1 MTEYRLMGAM
11 REAAALGFDVAV
23 QLMRYEDGTPVELV
37 AVVNPFRDLETP
49 TSGLPDD

>member
-23 QLMRYEDGTPVELV
+23 RSMRYEDGTPVEV
-37 AVVNPFRDLETP
+37 MAIVNPFRDTEP
-49 TSGLPDD
+49 DGSGS